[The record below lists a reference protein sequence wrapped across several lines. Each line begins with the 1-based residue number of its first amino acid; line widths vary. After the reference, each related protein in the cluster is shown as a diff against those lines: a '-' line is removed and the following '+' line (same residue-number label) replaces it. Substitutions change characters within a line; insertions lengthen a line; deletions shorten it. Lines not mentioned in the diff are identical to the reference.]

1 VFATTGSDLE
11 GLAVYDTNHDGQ
23 LSSADADF
31 ANFQVWQDANSN
43 GTVEAGEMHSL
54 TALGIASI
62 SLSSDGIG
70 YSAAGGDVQV
80 VGTGSYA
87 RTDGSTGVL
96 ADAVFTT
103 GAAAASQEEQSK
115 ASVSANTAVLA
126 AAVAAAGLAASAPAA
141 AAPHGES
148 QASPHSVDAPL
159 SGGFELSPVAA
170 SAVAKLQVAE
180 QLAISSD
187 HKGATVSDSYHPAA
201 DAPALQTHLDTMMP
215 HMAPADLLHGSET
228 PMHNAVVGATPF
240 AAPSVA
246 MPSAAQLGALA
257 AQTDTG
263 TQHHQVVAQVLADAL
278 HAGGSDQIDH
288 LLGSIASHGG
298 PPQLGLAALGQGDVM
313 AMNVF
318 HDAALLHLD
327 VPLGVMH
334 ADAPPPPA

>member
-1 VFATTGSDLE
+1 
-11 GLAVYDTNHDGQ
+11 
-23 LSSADADF
+23 
-31 ANFQVWQDANSN
+31 
-43 GTVEAGEMHSL
+43 
-54 TALGIASI
+54 
-62 SLSSDGIG
+62 
-70 YSAAGGDVQV
+70 
-80 VGTGSYA
+80 
-87 RTDGSTGVL
+87 
-96 ADAVFTT
+96 
-103 GAAAASQEEQSK
+103 
-115 ASVSANTAVLA
+115 VLA

-141 AAPHGES
+141 AAPHGDS
-148 QASPHSVDAPL
+148 QASPHSFDAPL
-159 SGGFELSPVAA
+159 SGGLELSPVAA

-187 HKGATVSDSYHPAA
+187 HKGATVSDSYHSAA

-263 TQHHQVVAQVLADAL
+263 TQHDQVLGQVLADAL
-278 HAGGSDQIDH
+278 HAGSSDQIDH

-298 PPQLGLAALGQGDVM
+298 PPNLALAALGQGDAGAVS
-313 AMNVF
+313 VF

-327 VPLGVMH
+327 IAIGVLH
-334 ADAPPPPA
+334 ADAPPPA